1 MREEETKRTSQN
13 SKMQKFF
20 RKRWVFPAIYLV
32 SAALILTVVLWYQA
46 LGNGN
51 SANEDMID
59 QGTSYQDEPTAE
71 VNSAVENFSMPA
83 VDSDSVSVIRNFY
96 EKDASAEEQEAALV
110 SYNNTYEPS
119 KGIDLAKEDGKEFE
133 VAASLSGTVTK
144 AEKDPLLGQVVEID
158 HENGVTTVYQSLA
171 SVTVAAGDK
180 VEQNEVIGQAGR
192 SLMQEADGVHVHF
205 EIRKDGTAVNPL
217 DYMDKPLT
225 SLNSVNAEKEK
236 PVKEEEEPAEE
247 APAKDEEAP
256 AKDEEAPAKDEEKGA
271 DEEKGTED
279 EKDAEKG
286 TEDEK
291 GAEED
296 KEKEDAG
303 KEGKEKGNQEDQS
316 EASVSTK
323 NA

>member
-256 AKDEEAPAKDEEKGA
+256 AKDEEKGA
-271 DEEKGTED
+271 DE
-279 EKDAEKG
+279 EKG